1 MKSEA
6 MKRAWRI
13 CEFVAEKCL
22 EWWEYLL
29 STVKRER
36 NGWTSNLSEVYR
48 IHSNRRGTPYV
59 EEFLERRKRNMLPNR
74 YKIEIENIDASADKE
89 RVGTVSLYRKKQLVS
104 MATLR
109 TKASDSEEN
118 KLIYWE
124 FDSNND
130 K

>member
-1 MKSEA
+1 
-6 MKRAWRI
+6 
-13 CEFVAEKCL
+13 
-22 EWWEYLL
+22 
-29 STVKRER
+29 
-36 NGWTSNLSEVYR
+36 
-48 IHSNRRGTPYV
+48 
-59 EEFLERRKRNMLPNR
+59 MLPNR

-109 TKASDSEEN
+109 TKANDSEEN

>member
-1 MKSEA
+1 
-6 MKRAWRI
+6 
-13 CEFVAEKCL
+13 
-22 EWWEYLL
+22 
-29 STVKRER
+29 
-36 NGWTSNLSEVYR
+36 
-48 IHSNRRGTPYV
+48 
-59 EEFLERRKRNMLPNR
+59 MLPNR